1 MQDQVHVYELLPA
14 YALHCL
20 DAEEASRVAEHLASC
35 AECRA
40 ELLAYQTVAGRLALG
55 APDTAPPAHLKNRLL
70 AQVQAP
76 QAAPARAPFRT
87 RRQRAAMAWGL
98 AALVLLVALV
108 ASNLWW
114 LLRSGGP
121 GVGPAGMQA
130 VAMTGTERAPQ
141 ATGTLL
147 ITADGEYGTL
157 IVDGMPALDPGL
169 GYQLWLIRDGQ
180 RASGGVFA
188 VNDEGYGVL
197 EVSSPD
203 PLASYSAFG
212 VTIEPE
218 GGSPGPTGDKV
229 LDGGL

>member
-1 MQDQVHVYELLPA
+1 
-14 YALHCL
+14 
-20 DAEEASRVAEHLASC
+20 
-35 AECRA
+35 
-40 ELLAYQTVAGRLALG
+40 
-55 APDTAPPAHLKNRLL
+55 
-70 AQVQAP
+70 
-76 QAAPARAPFRT
+76 
-87 RRQRAAMAWGL
+87 
-98 AALVLLVALV
+98 
-108 ASNLWW
+108 
-114 LLRSGGP
+114 
-121 GVGPAGMQA
+121 MQA

-229 LDGGL
+229 LDGSL